1 MSMKLL
7 IAIGSRIAFR
17 RLTRIVAAAIIGIV
31 WFSQLYAQA
40 IEGEDTFQWTTFT
53 SRGGWSVRYPPNL
66 HVSSCRQCEDATDP
80 DVMVAF
86 SRSSGEVLVMIE
98 PLADKRPARNTRQWL
113 SEVAHET
120 VLSPVVSEQWT
131 FIDGAL
137 ALTVTNGAS
146 ASDKTDN
153 IYIVHGV
160 KTFAIHFPHIAD
172 AGVRA
177 ICEQILSTFR
187 FSSH

>member
-1 MSMKLL
+1 MKLI
-7 IAIGSRIAFR
+7 IATCSRIAFLR
-17 RLTRIVAAAIIGIV
+17 VTRTVATVIIGTV
-31 WFSQLYAQA
+31 WFSQLCGQA
-40 IEGEDTFQWTTFT
+40 VEGEDTFQWATFT
-53 SRGGWSVRYPPNL
+53 SRGGWSIRYPPNL

-80 DVMVAF
+80 DVIVAL
-86 SRSSGEVLVMIE
+86 SRSSGEVVVMIE
-98 PLADKRPARNTRQWL
+98 PLADKRLARNTRQWL

-120 VLSPVVSEQWT
+120 VLSPVASEQWI

-146 ASDKTDN
+146 ASDKTEN

-160 KTFAIHFPHIAD
+160 KSFAIHFPHIVD
-172 AGVRA
+172 ASVRA